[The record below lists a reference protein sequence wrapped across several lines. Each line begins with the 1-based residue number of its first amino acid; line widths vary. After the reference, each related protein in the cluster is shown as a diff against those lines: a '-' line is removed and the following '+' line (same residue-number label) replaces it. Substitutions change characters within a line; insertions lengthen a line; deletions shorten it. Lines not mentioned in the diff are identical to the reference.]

1 MSDASRVE
9 QDRDRDEHHPIGQ
22 RLMGDGKLV
31 CCRTPGEPDAV
42 ARKRK

>member
-31 CCRTPGEPDAV
+31 LLSDTG
-42 ARKRK
+42 

>member
-9 QDRDRDEHHPIGQ
+9 QHSDRDEHHLIGQ

-31 CCRTPGEPDAV
+31 LLSDTG
-42 ARKRK
+42 